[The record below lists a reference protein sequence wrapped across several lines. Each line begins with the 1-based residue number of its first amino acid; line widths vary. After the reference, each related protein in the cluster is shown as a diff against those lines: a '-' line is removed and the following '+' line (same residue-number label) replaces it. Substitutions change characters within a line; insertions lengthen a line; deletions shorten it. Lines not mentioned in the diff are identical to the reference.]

1 MDGASSSGV
10 AGPFSFPRPR
20 EPPSFSISSRTSSLP
35 RLPGL
40 LFPRA
45 FATCWSLHCG
55 WRIVLSITTTSSSHV
70 VYVVVDSSISCGFDW
85 NLERETVGDETR
97 NRPVRSPI
105 PLRFRR
111 GVVWRQARAA
121 HPRRSSPSHVRVA
134 EARRDGEPV
143 QQDQRRGATDGVD
156 GAGPDHGG
164 RWDVA
169 GGEHGQ
175 RIRPLPSDGPS
186 QARKGEGGKGMKRGR
201 EEKRRGETK
210 PTSPGDLD
218 EPASHA
224 RENPTDVHVSRA
236 AIRSWSRY
244 KQHKGKNAFQ
254 QAKTI

>member
-111 GVVWRQARAA
+111 GVSWRCVA
-121 HPRRSSPSHVRVA
+121 PSA
-134 EARRDGEPV
+134 CSA
-143 QQDQRRGATDGVD
+143 
-156 GAGPDHGG
+156 
-164 RWDVA
+164 
-169 GGEHGQ
+169 
-175 RIRPLPSDGPS
+175 S
-186 QARKGEGGKGMKRGR
+186 
-201 EEKRRGETK
+201 ETIQ
-210 PTSPGDLD
+210 S
-218 EPASHA
+218 
-224 RENPTDVHVSRA
+224 VSRA
-236 AIRSWSRY
+236 RGGSEERWRAGSARPATWCNGWCRRRWP
-244 KQHKGKNAFQ
+244 
-254 QAKTI
+254 